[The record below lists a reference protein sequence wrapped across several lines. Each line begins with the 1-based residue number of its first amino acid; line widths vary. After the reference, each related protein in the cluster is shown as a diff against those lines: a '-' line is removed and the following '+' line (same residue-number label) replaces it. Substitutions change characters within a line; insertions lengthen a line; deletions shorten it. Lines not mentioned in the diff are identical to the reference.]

1 MSVPEAWGIPHLA
14 TASAVRNEAWFP
26 GGIVTVFRLRQRG
39 DIIVVRLFRFIVL
52 RAGLLRQ
59 QRVDRPFDLNP
70 NARKPSIWP
79 IRLPRPSLSLFIA

>member
-59 QRVDRPFDLNP
+59 QRL
-70 NARKPSIWP
+70 IG
-79 IRLPRPSLSLFIA
+79 RLTSTPTRENLQFGQ